1 MKLRLQNKLALSM
14 LAAFII
20 GTTTWT
26 AYHTEFASLYG
37 ILATFLTCLCLGM
50 GGLILTLL
58 IAYIWLELFEDL
70 WKDTDVDVY
79 GFSYPVKRLELEHRG
94 INVSVLVAGV
104 ADEVTSTTTPHD
116 YAMPSH
122 IGYVVNK
129 EDLCFLNEEE
139 LAELLNEVYLCEYEV
154 REK

>member
-1 MKLRLQNKLALSM
+1 MKLRLINQLALSM

-20 GTTTWT
+20 GITTWA

-37 ILATFLTCLCLGM
+37 ILATFLACLCIGI
-50 GGLILTLL
+50 GAVVLTLL
-58 IAYIWLELFEDL
+58 IACIWLEVFTDL
-70 WKDTDVDVY
+70 WQDTDVNVY

-94 INVSVLVAGV
+94 TNVSVLVAGV
-104 ADEVTSTTTPHD
+104 ADEVTSTTTPYD